1 MRVFLDTNVLVSAYA
16 TRGLCADV
24 LRLILAEHDLLTGE
38 VVLKELE
45 RILASKIRLSPPIVQ
60 ETITF
65 LRQYHVE
72 PKPRDLLPV
81 TRVDADDAWV
91 LASAVVARADVLIT
105 GDPHLL
111 NAADEVRELRIIN
124 PRRFWEMHRG
134 ESPGA

>member
-1 MRVFLDTNVLVSAYA
+1 VRVFLDTNVLVSAYA

-45 RILASKIRLSPPIVQ
+45 RILASKIRLSPPIIQ
-60 ETITF
+60 ETIAF

-72 PKPRDLLPV
+72 PKPRDVLPV
-81 TRVDADDAWV
+81 TVADADDAWV
-91 LASAVVARADVLIT
+91 LASAVAARADVLIT

-111 NAADEVRELRIIN
+111 NTAGEVKELRITN
-124 PRRFWEMHRG
+124 PRGFWEMHRG
-134 ESPGA
+134 E

>member
-1 MRVFLDTNVLVSAYA
+1 VRIFLDTNVLVSAYA

-38 VVLKELE
+38 VVLNELE
-45 RILASKIRLSPPIVQ
+45 RILTSKIRLSPLIVE

-72 PKPRDLLPV
+72 PKPRGVLPV
-81 TRVDADDAWV
+81 DVGDPDDAWV
-91 LASAVVARADVLIT
+91 LASAMAAQADVLIT

-111 NAADEVRELRIIN
+111 NVADEVKALRITN
-124 PRRFWEMHRG
+124 PRGFWEMHRG
-134 ESPGA
+134 E

>member
-1 MRVFLDTNVLVSAYA
+1 VRVFLDTNVLVSAYA

-24 LRLILAEHDLLTGE
+24 LRLILSEHDLLTGE

-45 RILASKIRLSPPIVQ
+45 RILASKLRLSPPIVQ

-72 PKPRDLLPV
+72 PKPRGLLPV
-81 TRVDADDAWV
+81 TVKDPDDAWV
-91 LASAVVARADVLIT
+91 LASAVVAKADVLIT

-111 NAADEVRELRIIN
+111 NVAGEVKALRITN
-124 PRRFWEMHRG
+124 PRGFWEMHRG
-134 ESPGA
+134 E